1 MRPTQRSAVDL
12 ACSPSRDGLDLSRHR
27 WQESCCNYPVQASE
41 QRRLARRSRQQPE
54 ERKLAMPGRKR
65 ARTDPKVVESRF
77 DTAREERP
85 DQAAE
90 ATDKTENA
98 P

>member
-1 MRPTQRSAVDL
+1 
-12 ACSPSRDGLDLSRHR
+12 
-27 WQESCCNYPVQASE
+27 
-41 QRRLARRSRQQPE
+41 
-54 ERKLAMPGRKR
+54 MPGRKR

-77 DTAREERP
+77 DTPREERP

-98 P
+98 PRDRSKGGVDASRSIHSIEEGGENEYLGEPPAGYYSVAPGKQNAGRR